1 MSRPEK
7 QSIKDEAVRMYL
19 ETDVRAATVAEI
31 YGVTE
36 HTFMEWVELT
46 FIGWVRAELDY
57 RGDWDSWRMC

>member
-19 ETDVRAATVAEI
+19 ETDMRAATVAEI

-36 HTFMEWVELT
+36 QTFMEWVEQT
-46 FIGWVRAELDY
+46 FIGWVGAERDY
-57 RGDWDSWRMC
+57 